1 MNEQTVKVTLPN
13 SVYERIRM
21 TAQAA
26 SLTSE
31 DMIKQ
36 FVTLLLPAFETD
48 MPPNLRFNLAK
59 LAVLNDIQLWKAAH
73 SVMDESRQSHL
84 EELAE
89 LQKHRHLTEV
99 EHTELATLMNEAQQ
113 MMLYKAEA
121 RRLLAQRGHS
131 VFASYN
137 ED

>member
-31 DMIKQ
+31 EVIKQ
-36 FVTLLLPAFETD
+36 SVILLLPAFEAD
-48 MPPNLRFNLAK
+48 MPLNLRLILAR
-59 LAVLNDIQLWKAAH
+59 LALLNDIQLWKAAN
-73 SVMDESRQSHL
+73 SVMNESRQIQL

-89 LQKHRHLTEV
+89 LKKHRSLTEV
-99 EHTELATLMNEAQQ
+99 EHTELDKLTDEAQKI
-113 MMLYKAEA
+113 MLCKAEA
-121 RRLLAQRGHS
+121 YRILAQRGHT
-131 VFASYN
+131 VFASAG
-137 ED
+137 D